1 MRRFRSRIDAFPAAR
16 VAFVVA
22 LVLAIACVFAEEAPT
37 TAPRYTKPLGI
48 AMDEWNYP
56 FPVRFRQFTIEGD
69 PVRMAYMDVSP
80 RVAGQAPGA
89 VVLLHGKNFYG
100 SYWEN
105 TIRALS
111 DAGFRVIVPDQIG
124 FGKSSK
130 PDVHYSFDLL
140 AANTIGLLD
149 ELKVDRFTAVGH
161 SMGGMLAVRIARNYP
176 DRVVQL
182 VLENPIGLENYRQ
195 AGVPARS
202 FEQVYENELA
212 QTPEKIRD
220 YFKTY
225 FPAWKPEYEHLVEP
239 AARMTLSGEF
249 PRWAKA
255 SALTYQMILQQPV
268 RQDFHL
274 IKQPTLLVIGQADRT
289 AVGKAS
295 AQPEAR
301 KMMGN
306 YPELG
311 RAAQKDVPDAK
322 LVELEGVGHIPHIQ
336 AADKFHAALLDFL
349 RSK

>member
-1 MRRFRSRIDAFPAAR
+1 MRRFRSRADGFAPAY

-22 LVLAIACVFAEEAPT
+22 LSLVACAFAEDASPT
-37 TAPRYTKPLGI
+37 TAPTYAKALGI
-48 AMDEWNYP
+48 AMDEWDYP
-56 FPVRFRQFTIEGD
+56 FPVRFRQFTIEGE

-80 RVAGQAPGA
+80 RVARQAPRS

-105 TIRALS
+105 TIRALA

-149 ELKVDRFTAVGH
+149 ELKVDHFSVVGH
-161 SMGGMLAVRIARNYP
+161 SMGGMLAVRMARNYP
-176 DRVVQL
+176 DRVAQL
-182 VLENPIGLENYRQ
+182 VLENPIGLEDYRQ
-195 AGVPARS
+195 MGVPARS

-212 QTPEKIRD
+212 QSPEKIRD

-225 FPAWKPEYEHLVEP
+225 FPAWKPQYEHLVEP
-239 AARMTLSGEF
+239 PARITLSGEF
-249 PRWAKA
+249 PRWARA
-255 SALTYQMILQQPV
+255 SALTYQMIIQQPV

-274 IKQPTLLVIGQADRT
+274 IKQPTLLVIGQTDRT

-295 AQPEAR
+295 ASPEAR

-311 RAAQKDVPDAK
+311 RAAQKDIPNAK
-322 LVELEGVGHIPHIQ
+322 LLELDGVGHIPHIQ
-336 AADKFHAALLDFL
+336 DADKFHTALLDFL
-349 RSK
+349 RS